1 MKTQNKKISPVIPA
15 CMSAIIW
22 GSGQILNKQFIK
34 GLLFMAL
41 ELLFL
46 CTELLTGHYFTG
58 SFVIRENGG
67 FFVKGIWG
75 LITLGTQPRKMTLA
89 GLTQGDHSIVL
100 MISGIIAILFLFI
113 FVTILCWNIS
123 DAYKTRKQYNL
134 TGESPTTGAYLKK
147 LWSSMFHYIVMLPA
161 IFLLVFLVLM
171 PILFSFLVAFTNYTK
186 SNMPP
191 SNLVNWV
198 GFSNFKSIFTLSAWS
213 RTFAGVFTWTV
224 VWAVL
229 STATCFFGG
238 FFQAV
243 LVNSKRVKGKKMW
256 RGILILPW
264 AIPSFISLLVFKT
277 MFNGQ
282 FGPISQF
289 LMDIGLTNTR
299 VAWLTDSANPNLAR
313 AVLLLVNLWLGF
325 PYFMSLMSG
334 VMTGISQEYYEAAR
348 IDGATSAQEFS
359 KITFPLVMRST
370 APLLIMSFSSNF
382 NNFGVIY
389 FFTEGGPIN
398 PGYQFAGHTDLLIS
412 WIYKLTLDQQLY
424 SIASVMSILI
434 FMIVGS
440 IAVINFR
447 RTKAFKEM

>member
-1 MKTQNKKISPVIPA
+1 MSSQGIKINPVIPS
-15 CMSAIIW
+15 CMSVVIW
-22 GSGQILNKQFIK
+22 GAGQVLNKQYFK
-34 GLLFMAL
+34 GLIFFLFQFL
-41 ELLFL
+41 LVGVELF
-46 CTELLTGHYFTG
+46 TGNYFTYD
-58 SFVIRENGG
+58 FVIRENGG

-75 LITLGTQPRKMTLA
+75 LITLGTQPRQMTLA
-89 GLTQGDHSIVL
+89 GLTEGDHSIVL
-100 MISGIIAILFLFI
+100 MISGIIAILLFFI
-113 FVTILCWNIS
+113 FIAVFCWNVS
-123 DAYKTRKQYNL
+123 DAFKTRKEYNETGKILDTRDYL
-134 TGESPTTGAYLKK
+134 TK
-147 LWSSMFHYIVMLPA
+147 LWSSMFHYIVLLPA
-161 IFLLVFLVLM
+161 IFLLIFLVLM

-186 SNMPP
+186 ANMPP
-191 SNLVNWV
+191 SNLVRWV
-198 GFSNFKSIFTLSAWS
+198 GFNNFKSILTLSAWS
-213 RTFAGVFTWTV
+213 RTFVGVFIWTI

-243 LVNSKRVKGKKMW
+243 LINSDRIKAKRIF

-264 AIPSFISLLVFKT
+264 AIPGFISLLVFKT

-289 LMDIGLTNTR
+289 LIDIGLTQTR
-299 VAWLTDSANPNLAR
+299 IAWLTDSGNPNLAR
-313 AVLLLVNLWLGF
+313 AVLVLVNLWLGF
-325 PYFMSLMSG
+325 PYFMALMSG
-334 VMTGISQEYYEAAR
+334 VMTGISKEYYEAAK
-348 IDGATSAQEFS
+348 IDGATSSQEFWNIS
-359 KITFPLVMRST
+359 FPLVMRST

-398 PGYQFAGHTDLLIS
+398 PSYQFAGYTDLLIS

-434 FMIVGS
+434 FIIVGS
-440 IAVINFR
+440 IAIFNFR